1 MSVKKEEYLEMPWSM
16 EDTIE
21 NLCVLKKAFQE
32 KVIDIN
38 LDGKGEQDEKE
49 VAFDF
54 DRAIEALEKQIP
66 KKPKEQG
73 TDEKTHYKCP
83 ECGWIPLTIYSD
95 GYHLGNKPKYCER
108 CGQAIDWNEVD

>member
-1 MSVKKEEYLEMPWSM
+1 MSVKKEEYLKMPWSM

-38 LDGKGEQDEKE
+38 LDGKGEQDKKE

-54 DRAIEALEKQIP
+54 DRAIEALENRFRRNP
-66 KKPKEQG
+66 K
-73 TDEKTHYKCP
+73 
-83 ECGWIPLTIYSD
+83 
-95 GYHLGNKPKYCER
+95 
-108 CGQAIDWNEVD
+108 